1 MDLENKEVL
10 VIGMGIS
17 GLATIKALNNIG
29 AKISITDSKTE
40 EELDDVLQSIDH
52 IKYNKY
58 LGTNNVPLDNTDLI
72 IKSPGIPPGMELI
85 KKAYKS
91 NIPVITDIELGFI
104 LSPTDNIIA
113 ITGTNGKTTATTLLG
128 EIFNKTELKT
138 FVVGNIGVGI
148 LQEINKGKKDD
159 VFIIEASSFQ
169 LDDTNLFKPKI
180 SLILN
185 ISPDHLDWHGD
196 YDNYINAKKKIF
208 KNQNDNDYTVLNYD
222 DKILKSFENEIN
234 SKIIWF
240 SLEEKLKEGI
250 YLDEDYII
258 INDGSN
264 KVKLM
269 SISEIKVPGKHNM
282 ENILGSIGVAYAMGV
297 DLEIIKS
304 SIKAFQG
311 IEHRLEFVEE
321 KNGISFYND
330 SKGTNIEASI
340 KAIEAINTPIT
351 LIAGGYDKKIEFD
364 DLIRNFNNV
373 KVLILLGETK
383 EKIKNAAIRNNF
395 ERYYLVKDMKEA
407 VELAYKLSHKGDS
420 ILLSPSCASW
430 GMYNSFEERGNHFK
444 KLVSNLEEE

>member
-1 MDLENKEVL
+1 MDIENKEVL

-395 ERYYLVKDMKEA
+395 ERYYLV
-407 VELAYKLSHKGDS
+407 
-420 ILLSPSCASW
+420 
-430 GMYNSFEERGNHFK
+430 
-444 KLVSNLEEE
+444 